1 MSRLEDEA
9 LIEELRGRFDENRR
23 AINDLRVL
31 TGKLESINR
40 KLHDAERL
48 KSHFLSNIRNEIN
61 NPLTAIMG
69 FAYQLK
75 TGPVSAEQAVRNGRL
90 IYDEA
95 FELSFQLENI
105 FMAAGLE
112 AGQEAP
118 SPSSVDVAASLGE
131 ALAELEHRIF
141 EKGIE
146 ISSTCPDRLPLVTDY
161 RFLQIILRNL
171 IANAVEFSP
180 RWGGVAIEVAADDA
194 TVRIAIRDGGPGI
207 DSADQET
214 IFDRFRQLDSGSC
227 KKYRGHGL
235 GLSICRELA
244 GLCGGVISVESTPG
258 SGSVFSLSLPREAEL
273 PLAPFPG
280 EAVMFSAAEETF

>member
-1 MSRLEDEA
+1 MNRLEDDA
-9 LIEELRGRFDENRR
+9 LIDELRERFDENRR
-23 AINDLRVL
+23 ALSDLRVL

-118 SPSSVDVAASLGE
+118 LPVPVDVAVIINEGV
-131 ALAELEHRIF
+131 AELEHRIF

-146 ISSTCPDRLPLVTDY
+146 VRHTHPDTLPLVVDP
-161 RFLQIILRNL
+161 RFLQVILRNL

-180 RWGGVAIEVAADDA
+180 RWGVVGISVGDA
-194 TVRIAIRDGGPGI
+194 GETLRIAVSDSGPGV
-207 DSADQET
+207 DPADHET
-214 IFDRFRQLDSGSC
+214 VFDRFRQLDSGSC
-227 KKYRGHGL
+227 KKHRGHGL

-244 GLCGGVISVESTPG
+244 GLCGGAIGIESTPG
-258 SGSVFSLSLPREAEL
+258 SGSVFTLTLPTGVLSAD
-273 PLAPFPG
+273 PFHDG
-280 EAVMFSAAEETF
+280 AVFSPAAEETF